1 MRATS
6 VSIWEGEAPGSY
18 AVTVTKDMTIK
29 VSKNTKEEVGDK
41 KTVIVGKELS
51 IQVGDATITV
61 KKNGDITVQGKK
73 IVVKGTGPIQV
84 EGKKLDVKSSG
95 DVNVKASGKVKVK
108 GSNIG
113 MN

>member
-1 MRATS
+1 M
-6 VSIWEGEAPGSY
+6 
-18 AVTVTKDMTIK
+18 
-29 VSKNTKEEVGDK
+29 
-41 KTVIVGKELS
+41 
-51 IQVGDATITV
+51 

-84 EGKKLDVKSSG
+84 EGKKLEVKSEG
-95 DVNVKASGKVKVK
+95 DVNVQASGKVNIK